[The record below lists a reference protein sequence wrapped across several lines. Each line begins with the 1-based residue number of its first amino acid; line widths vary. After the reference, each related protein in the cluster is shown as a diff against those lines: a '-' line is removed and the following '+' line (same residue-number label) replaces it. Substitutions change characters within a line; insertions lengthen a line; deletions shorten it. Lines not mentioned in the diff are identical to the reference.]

1 MSVAAIVVSWNVR
14 DLLRQCLLSLRVAG
28 QQTSLEV
35 WVVDNGSRDDSATMV
50 QQEFPAVR
58 LLVNRHNPGFAAAN
72 NQAIRASSSSY
83 VLLLNPDAE
92 LCTDALA
99 AMCRYLDNH
108 PQVAVV
114 GPQLR
119 HDDGSVQSSR
129 RRAPRLATGFLESTQ
144 LQQRLPRTWLTE
156 HYYVADC
163 SDAEEQPVDWL
174 MGACLLVR
182 RAAIDAVGL
191 LDERFHMYS
200 EELEWCL
207 RFRRAGWQVVYL
219 PTAQVVHHSGQSSSQ
234 DVLQRHLHHHQSKYR
249 LYVLLFGRP
258 AATLLR
264 VWIGLLY
271 LAQFAE
277 ELVKLALLRRNRA
290 MRRQRLR
297 VVARMLLWHAVGG
310 RALAP

>member
-1 MSVAAIVVSWNVR
+1 MSVSAVVVSWNVR
-14 DLLRQCLLSLRVAG
+14 DLLRQCLRSLRLAG
-28 QQTSLEV
+28 QQTSLET
-35 WVVDNGSRDDSATMV
+35 WVVDNGSQDGSAAMV
-50 QQEFPAVR
+50 QREFPEVH

-72 NQAIRASSSSY
+72 NQAVRAGSSAY

-92 LCTDALA
+92 LCRGALGV
-99 AMCRYLDNH
+99 MCRYLDDH

-114 GPQLR
+114 GPQL
-119 HDDGSVQSSR
+119 HNDDGSVQSSR

-144 LQQRLPRTWLTE
+144 LQQGLPRTWLTD
-156 HYYVADC
+156 HYYVADR

-174 MGACLLVR
+174 MGACLLIR
-182 RAAIDAVGL
+182 RSAIAAVGL

-207 RFRRAGWQVVYL
+207 RFRRGGWQVVYL
-219 PTAQVVHHSGQSSSQ
+219 PSAHVVHHAGQSSSQ
-234 DVLQRHLHHHQSKYR
+234 DVLQRHLRHHESKYR
-249 LYVLLFGRP
+249 LYALLFGRP
-258 AATLLR
+258 AAMVLR
-264 VWIGLLY
+264 LWIGLLY

-277 ELVKLALLRRNRA
+277 ELAKLALLRRNRA

-297 VVARMLLWHAVGG
+297 VLARMLLWHGVGQ

>member
-1 MSVAAIVVSWNVR
+1 MSVSAVVVSWNVR
-14 DLLRQCLLSLRVAG
+14 DLLRQCLLSLRSAAR
-28 QQTSLEV
+28 QLPLEV
-35 WVVDNGSRDDSATMV
+35 CVVDNGSRDGSAAMV
-50 QQEFPAVR
+50 QQEFPEVR
-58 LLVNRHNPGFAAAN
+58 LLVNSNNPGFAAAN
-72 NQAIRASSSSY
+72 NQALRDSRSEY

-92 LCTDALA
+92 LGTGALA
-99 AMCRYLDNH
+99 TLCRYLDCH
-108 PQVAVV
+108 PQVAIV
-114 GPQLR
+114 GPQLCN
-119 HDDGSVQSSR
+119 DDGSVQSSR

-144 LQQRLPRTWLTE
+144 LQQRLPRTWLTDY
-156 HYYVADC
+156 YYVADR

-182 RAAIDAVGL
+182 RSAINAVGL

-207 RFRRAGWQVVYL
+207 RFRRAGWEIVYV
-219 PTAQVVHHSGQSSSQ
+219 PAAQVVHHSGQSSGQ

-249 LYVLLFGRP
+249 LYALLFGKP

-264 VWIGLLY
+264 LWIGLLY

-277 ELVKLALLRRNRA
+277 ELAKLALLRRNRA

-297 VVARMLLWHAVGG
+297 VLVRMLLWHAVGR